1 VLPQLPTCVKGA
13 EGDYRRIAPRDAA
26 GCHLGVVRP
35 WTFWPGW
42 GRAFW
47 TLALLRLCVGDCA
60 HRKSPVSQLGIAVV
74 NPEWASAIDRS
85 PFSICSMSCDRRAV
99 DAAHQ
104 QTSRRRPIRHCD
116 VLVAMQGRGRRV
128 GDCRLRGPAIK
139 KAPDS
144 DATHPFSGEK
154 DNPLRDLQQLA

>member
-116 VLVAMQGRGRRV
+116 VLPTAGPGHQEGAGLRCNPSVQRRKGQSTPRPSTVGVSPMGTGHGR
-128 GDCRLRGPAIK
+128 L
-139 KAPDS
+139 
-144 DATHPFSGEK
+144 
-154 DNPLRDLQQLA
+154 